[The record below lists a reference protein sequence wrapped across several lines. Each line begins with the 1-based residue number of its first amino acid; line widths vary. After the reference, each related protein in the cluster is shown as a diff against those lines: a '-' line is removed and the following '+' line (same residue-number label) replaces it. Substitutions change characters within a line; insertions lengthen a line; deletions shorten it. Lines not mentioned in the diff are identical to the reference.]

1 MQVSVDTP
9 KGLKRRLT
17 ITVPAESVDSAV
29 KSRLQQLAKTQRIN
43 GFRPGKVPVTVIQK
57 RYGQA
62 VRQEI
67 AGEVMQRNFYEAII
81 QEKITP
87 AGMPAFEM
95 KTDVDGQDLEF
106 VAAFEVYPE
115 VVVKNAEK
123 IKVEKPVVE
132 ISDKDLSD
140 MMDTLRK
147 QHASWKEVKR
157 KAKKDDRVTVDFVGT
172 IDGEEFEGGK
182 SEDFSLEMGKDRM
195 IPGFEKPIVGNKTGD
210 EVIADVTFPEDYHA
224 DKLKGKAAQFTIN
237 IKKVEQLDLPK
248 VDEEFAKLF
257 GIEDGNIESL
267 NTEVRSNMQ
276 RELDQTLKATVKE
289 QVIVGL
295 IENNPID
302 LPKALVEQEINALR
316 EQAKQRFSQQQGEG
330 ANMDNMPELPAD
342 LFEDNARKRVLI
354 GLLLNEVIKTNEL
367 KVDQAKVDGLI
378 ATAASAY
385 EDPSEVIEYYKTN
398 DELMQQM
405 NNVAL
410 EEQAVELLLENAK
423 VKEVKKAFDEIMNK
437 QA

>member
-95 KTDVDGQDLEF
+95 KTNVDGQDLEF

-295 IENNPID
+295 LENNPID

-316 EQAKQRFSQQQGEG
+316 EQAKQRFSQQQG

-342 LFEDNARKRVLI
+342 LFEENARKRASI

-385 EDPSEVIEYYKTN
+385 EDPSEVIEYYKAN

-423 VKEVKKAFDEIMNK
+423 VTEVKTAFDEIMNK